1 MADSSP
7 PITPTPKRKRGV
19 ETAITPIKFTFDVN
33 RAKDEDGN
41 SPRSNVAHKFRG
53 LDLQEESG
61 GGVDAASV
69 DENKDD
75 ADARKRQ
82 RGDDEMADESAD
94 GSAEVS
100 SWGPTLPEPDIP
112 LAPPG
117 AVSLDVPDGSLQR
130 AYSPINR
137 LSDSQSRSNPR
148 QKRTGTPPPSLR
160 KKLAAKKGEGTGDED
175 EMEIVEPIRAA
186 LTWRED
192 EITIYDP
199 EDVDDDGT
207 GINGV
212 GFRPTPALAQ
222 ARIQKRRQQMADYRK
237 REENEARA
245 RRMQKRR
252 EQVKGE
258 EEASKDIA
266 RRVQFMEESNR
277 SYDMIQPS

>member
-33 RAKDEDGN
+33 RAEDGDGN
-41 SPRSNVAHKFRG
+41 SPRSKVAHKFRG
-53 LDLQEESG
+53 LDLQGESG
-61 GGVDAASV
+61 GGVGAASV
-69 DENKDD
+69 GDNKDD

-82 RGDDEMADESAD
+82 RGDDEMADEGAVP
-94 GSAEVS
+94 AEEVS
-100 SWGPTLPEPDIP
+100 SGEQTIPEPDLP
-112 LAPPG
+112 LEPPRSVG
-117 AVSLDVPDGSLQR
+117 LDVPDGSLQR
-130 AYSPINR
+130 AYPSINR
-137 LSDSQSRSNPR
+137 LSDSQSRSKPR
-148 QKRTGTPPPSLR
+148 QRRTGTPPPSLR

-175 EMEIVEPIRAA
+175 EMEVVEPIRAA

-199 EDVDDDGT
+199 EDDDDDGT

-245 RRMQKRR
+245 RRMQRRR

-277 SYDMIQPS
+277 SYDMVQPS

>member
-7 PITPTPKRKRGV
+7 HITPTPKRKRGV

-33 RAKDEDGN
+33 RAEDEDGN
-41 SPRSNVAHKFRG
+41 SPRSKVAHKFRG
-53 LDLQEESG
+53 LDLRGESG
-61 GGVDAASV
+61 GGVGAASV

-75 ADARKRQ
+75 ADAPKRQ
-82 RGDDEMADESAD
+82 RGDDEMADESAVT
-94 GSAEVS
+94 AEVS
-100 SWGPTLPEPDIP
+100 PGGETIPEPDIP
-112 LAPPG
+112 LVPPRS
-117 AVSLDVPDGSLQR
+117 VSLDVPDGSLQR
-130 AYSPINR
+130 AYPSINR
-137 LSDSQSRSNPR
+137 LSDSQSRSKPR

-160 KKLAAKKGEGTGDED
+160 KKLAAKKGEGSGDED

-199 EDVDDDGT
+199 EDADDDGT

-245 RRMQKRR
+245 RRMQRRR

-258 EEASKDIA
+258 EEAPKDIA

-277 SYDMIQPS
+277 PYDMVQPS